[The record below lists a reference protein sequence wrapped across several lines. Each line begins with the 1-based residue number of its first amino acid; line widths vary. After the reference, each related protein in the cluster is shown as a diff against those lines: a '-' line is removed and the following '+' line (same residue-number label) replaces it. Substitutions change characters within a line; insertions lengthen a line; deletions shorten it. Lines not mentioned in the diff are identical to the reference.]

1 MSTILNYRYINAR
14 LASSGQPL
22 ADEIQS
28 IADAGYEAV
37 INLAMP
43 YSPNVLEDEGFRVI
57 SLGLDYYHIPVP
69 WEEPTLAHLQRFCA
83 LMQMLEGR
91 KVWVHCALNYR
102 VSAFLFQYHRLVLG
116 MPEANAKAVML
127 PEWEPDEVW
136 QAFLQIDSNL
146 TRLAPGA
153 IPVGSYGDE

>member
-1 MSTILNYRYINAR
+1 MSTILNYRYINDR

-91 KVWVHCALNYR
+91 NVWVHCALNYR
-102 VSAFLFQYHRLVLG
+102 VSAFLYQYHRLVLTV
-116 MPEANAKAVML
+116 PEEQARSVML

-136 QAFLQIDSNL
+136 QAFLQIDS
-146 TRLAPGA
+146 LA
-153 IPVGSYGDE
+153 

>member
-1 MSTILNYRYINAR
+1 MSTILNYRYINEQ

-57 SLGLDYYHIPVP
+57 SQGLDYYHIPVP

-91 KVWVHCALNYR
+91 KVWVHCALNHR

-116 MPEANAKAVML
+116 MSEADAKAVML

>member
-1 MSTILNYRYINAR
+1 MSTILNYHYINER

-22 ADEIQS
+22 VEEIQS
-28 IADAGYEAV
+28 IAEDGYEAV

-57 SLGLDYYHIPVP
+57 SLELDYYHIPVS

-83 LMQMLEGR
+83 LMQMLEGS

-102 VSAFLFQYHRLVLG
+102 ASAFLYQYHRLVLG
-116 MPEANAKAVML
+116 MPEEQAQAVML

-136 QAFLQIDSNL
+136 RAFLQINSL
-146 TRLAPGA
+146 EG
-153 IPVGSYGDE
+153 V

>member
-1 MSTILNYRYINAR
+1 MSTILNYRYINDR

-102 VSAFLFQYHRLVLG
+102 VSAFLYQYHRLVLTV
-116 MPEANAKAVML
+116 PEEQARSVML

-136 QAFLQIDSNL
+136 QAFLQIDS
-146 TRLAPGA
+146 LA
-153 IPVGSYGDE
+153 

>member
-1 MSTILNYRYINAR
+1 MNSILNYHFINER

-22 ADEIQS
+22 AEEIQS
-28 IADAGYEAV
+28 IAGAGYEAV

-69 WEEPTLAHLQRFCA
+69 WEAPTQAHLQRFYA
-83 LMQMLEGR
+83 LMQMLEGH

-102 VSAFLFQYHRLVLG
+102 ASAFLYQYHRRILG
-116 MPEANAKAVML
+116 LPEEQAKAVTL
-127 PEWEPDEVW
+127 PEWQPDEIW
-136 QAFLQIDSNL
+136 QAFLQ
-146 TRLAPGA
+146 
-153 IPVGSYGDE
+153 VEQ